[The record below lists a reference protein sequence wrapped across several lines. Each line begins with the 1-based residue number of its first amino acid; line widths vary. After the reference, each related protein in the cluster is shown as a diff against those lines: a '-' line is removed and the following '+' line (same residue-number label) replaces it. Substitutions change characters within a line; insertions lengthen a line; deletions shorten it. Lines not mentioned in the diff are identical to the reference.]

1 MLSEQ
6 ELKELA
12 VKLQGSFVNVAREYV
27 QNLFLNHFYSFK
39 DAGLILFKGGTA
51 LRVLYKS
58 PRFSEDLDFSTKR
71 INKKQIE
78 DLLQDTSEKLDQEGI
93 AVDILESKAT
103 SGGYICILVFH
114 VGEHKFNISIEI
126 SGRKNKISGDIIL
139 VDNPYIP
146 AYTVMALKKDELIS
160 EKIEALIDRKKPRDY
175 FDLYY
180 MLRTNLLPDKKVLK
194 QLLPMIK
201 ATKIDFKKELREF
214 LPQGHQNII
223 RDFKKILE
231 AEVERYV

>member
-6 ELKELA
+6 ELNELA
-12 VKLQGSFVNVAREYV
+12 IKLQGGFVNVAREYA
-27 QNLFLNHFYSFK
+27 QNLFLDHFYSFK
-39 DAGLILFKGGTA
+39 DAGSILFKGGTA
-51 LRVLYKS
+51 LRILYKS
-58 PRFSEDLDFSTKR
+58 PRFSEDLDFSTKS
-71 INKKQIE
+71 INKKLIE
-78 DLLQDTSEKLDQEGI
+78 DLLQDTCEKLDQEGMK
-93 AVDILESKAT
+93 VDILESKAT
-103 SGGYICILVFH
+103 SGGYICILVFR

-126 SGRKNKISGDIIL
+126 SGRKNKISGDIML

-175 FDLYY
+175 FDLYF
-180 MLRTNLLPDKKVLK
+180 MLRADLLPDKKVLK
-194 QLLPMIK
+194 QLSPMIK

-223 RDFKKILE
+223 KDLKKILG
-231 AEVERYV
+231 AEVGRYV

>member
-6 ELKELA
+6 ELKNLA
-12 VKLQGSFVNVAREYV
+12 VKLQSGFVNVAREYA

-39 DAGLILFKGGTA
+39 DAGSIFFKGGTA
-51 LRVLYKS
+51 LRILYKS
-58 PRFSEDLDFSTKR
+58 PRFSEDLDFSTKS
-71 INKKQIE
+71 INKKLIE
-78 DLLQDTSEKLDQEGI
+78 DLLQDTCEKLDQEGI
-93 AVDILESKAT
+93 KVDILESKAT
-103 SGGYICILVFH
+103 SGGYICILAFH

-146 AYTVMALKKDELIS
+146 SYTIMALKKSELIS
-160 EKIEALIDRKKPRDY
+160 EKIEALVDRKKPRDY

-180 MLRTNLLPDKKVLK
+180 MLRGNLLPDKKVLK

-201 ATKIDFKKELREF
+201 AAKIDFRKELKEF

-231 AEVERYV
+231 SEVERYI